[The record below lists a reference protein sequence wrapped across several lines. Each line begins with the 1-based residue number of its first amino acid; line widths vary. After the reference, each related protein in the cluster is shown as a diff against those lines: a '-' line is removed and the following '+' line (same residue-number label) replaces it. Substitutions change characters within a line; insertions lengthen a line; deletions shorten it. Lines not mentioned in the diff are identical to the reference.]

1 VSTTVV
7 LDCTGS
13 NLGKF
18 ALPAGALLAGYDTGS
33 SGIAWT
39 KAQYAAHPGTV
50 RIDQDAAASD
60 FTADILDVERGA
72 ATPAECARWYHRTL
86 ISYDSAARPGQ
97 RHPGIY
103 VSASSVTTV
112 VNALIA
118 GGVTSGP
125 GLWVANW
132 NLSDPQAIAEV
143 AAAAGPFPVIGVQWR
158 DAGLFDVSVF
168 STAWL
173 AVVSGTVAAPPP
185 VVPPVAHQYPVP
197 AGVVTAVRPNV
208 TITWEPGTPLSPH
221 WRVQVVR
228 DAGGK
233 PGSDA
238 ASEVTS
244 MLTVLPHVSLT
255 MPGPGKYWRRVQAAG
270 DSPFTAWE
278 RFTA

>member
-1 VSTTVV
+1 MSTTVV

-50 RIDQDAAASD
+50 RIDQDAGASD
-60 FTADILDVERGA
+60 YTADILDVERGA
-72 ATPAECARWYHRTL
+72 ATPAECAHWYQQALARYHGG
-86 ISYDSAARPGQ
+86 ARPGQ

-103 VSASSVTTV
+103 VSASGVTAV
-112 VNALIA
+112 ANALIA
-118 GGVTSGP
+118 GGFQFGP

-173 AVVSGTVAAPPP
+173 AAVSGTVAAPPP

-197 AGVVTAVRPNV
+197 ASTGVSVHPAVNV
-208 TITWEPGTPLSPH
+208 GWPQGAPVSPH
-221 WRVQVVR
+221 WRVEVAK
-228 DAGGK
+228 DNGGK
-233 PGSDA
+233 PGEVV
-238 ASEVTS
+238 ASIVTVVNHATLG
-244 MLTVLPHVSLT
+244 LTA
-255 MPGPGKYWRRVQAAG
+255 PGKYWARVQAAG
-270 DSPFTAWE
+270 DSPFTAWRE
-278 RFTA
+278 FTA

>member
-18 ALPAGALLAGYDTGS
+18 TLPAGALYAGYDTGS

-50 RIDQDAAASD
+50 RIDQDAGASD

-72 ATPAECARWYHRTL
+72 ATPAECARWYQQALVRYHGG
-86 ISYDSAARPGQ
+86 ARPGQ

-103 VSASSVTTV
+103 VSASGVTAV
-112 VNALIA
+112 VNALLA

-125 GLWVANW
+125 GLWVADW

-173 AVVSGTVAAPPP
+173 AAVSGAAAPPP
-185 VVPPVAHQYPVP
+185 PASQYPLPVP
-197 AGVVTAVRPNV
+197 ATAVRPMV
-208 TITWEPGTPLSPH
+208 TITWAPGTPASPH
-221 WRVQVVR
+221 WRAQVAA
-228 DAGGK
+228 DGNGK
-233 PGSDA
+233 PGA
-238 ASEVTS
+238 EVGS
-244 MLTVLPHVSLT
+244 LVTVLNHATFSL
-255 MPGPGKYWRRVQAAG
+255 PRAGKYWARVQAAG
-270 DSPFTAWE
+270 DSPFTAWQE
-278 RFTA
+278 FTA